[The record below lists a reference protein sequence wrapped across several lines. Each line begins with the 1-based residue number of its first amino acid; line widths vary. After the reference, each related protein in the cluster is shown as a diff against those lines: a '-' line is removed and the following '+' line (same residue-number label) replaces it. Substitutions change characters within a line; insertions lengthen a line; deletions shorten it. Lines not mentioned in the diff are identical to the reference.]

1 MAILTVLG
9 MLLLMP
15 VYATGENDMSDLPRL
30 GLSNVEQESSRLWAP
45 AIMIWVFSGIILY
58 VIKKN
63 YTELLAMRKETMK
76 KGEPNHYTVL
86 ITKIPE
92 EFDSEEKVREF
103 MEPMYSEQIAHVKL
117 VRNLKERER
126 KTTELVKQKLKLV
139 VAMKKA
145 EDAKEKGED
154 PPMVKTGC
162 CGLCGESVEAVPHY
176 TQKVKEIREEIETKL
191 RVEDAEYCKA
201 AFVTFKTVSSAV
213 KASRVKL
220 TDEES
225 WEIRAATRPTDI
237 TWPNLCSVKM
247 KAVED
252 TAVMTSNAAKWGL
265 IVFWAIPIAAGGALS
280 NLEQLGQD
288 YSFLEG
294 VTSLPPALIAII
306 EGFGPTIW
314 RVVLMILLQPIIYAL
329 INMTGVIEISAKE
342 NKFMST
348 YYFFLLT
355 NIYFVTLLA
364 SSIFSTINDI
374 VNDPVSIFELLGES
388 IPAVAIE
395 MIQYMLLQG
404 LGLGVEPIVRLVP
417 LILNILFNK
426 LAVVD
431 YQREQLNKP
440 PPFLYGAGLSMACLI
455 WTISLAYMTIAPL
468 ILPFATLYFFINYLV
483 QKYQLTWVHCPDFE
497 TYGTFWPQLMSIAMG
512 GLLLSQVATM
522 AIIGLKFGSFQQIL
536 IFPVIFI
543 TAMCMYQMQSTMGEE
558 MSDSSLP
565 LLNATHLDKERNLAS
580 VGKFLDVCH
589 ARPMWAQPCV
599 LVTIFN
605 TNTRGL

>member
-1 MAILTVLG
+1 
-9 MLLLMP
+9 
-15 VYATGENDMSDLPRL
+15 
-30 GLSNVEQESSRLWAP
+30 
-45 AIMIWVFSGIILY
+45 
-58 VIKKN
+58 
-63 YTELLAMRKETMK
+63 
-76 KGEPNHYTVL
+76 
-86 ITKIPE
+86 
-92 EFDSEEKVREF
+92 
-103 MEPMYSEQIAHVKL
+103 
-117 VRNLKERER
+117 
-126 KTTELVKQKLKLV
+126 
-139 VAMKKA
+139 
-145 EDAKEKGED
+145 
-154 PPMVKTGC
+154 
-162 CGLCGESVEAVPHY
+162 
-176 TQKVKEIREEIETKL
+176 
-191 RVEDAEYCKA
+191 
-201 AFVTFKTVSSAV
+201 
-213 KASRVKL
+213 
-220 TDEES
+220 
-225 WEIRAATRPTDI
+225 
-237 TWPNLCSVKM
+237 
-247 KAVED
+247 
-252 TAVMTSNAAKWGL
+252 
-265 IVFWAIPIAAGGALS
+265 
-280 NLEQLGQD
+280 
-288 YSFLEG
+288 
-294 VTSLPPALIAII
+294 
-306 EGFGPTIW
+306 
-314 RVVLMILLQPIIYAL
+314 
-329 INMTGVIEISAKE
+329 MTGVIEISAKE

-599 LVTIFN
+599 LVRMDDPLREPPAPPILLHGKGDDMKDDPAIAEVKDEGVKQDELGNDKQPGRLSSAPETGSIEIKDVKVDIDEY
-605 TNTRGL
+605 